1 MYFIHAIFN
10 NIDKLEKIEN
20 KLSGRSSPPAGGV
33 DVTGAERT
41 QMILEELDS
50 DDDDDISTE
59 NWSNIPVF
67 FSIFPSIDL
76 FLFSTLS
83 ERFLFFNKIKFLIKS
98 SFW

>member
-1 MYFIHAIFN
+1 MQFLTILIS
-10 NIDKLEKIEN
+10 EKIEN

-59 NWSNIPVF
+59 N
-67 FSIFPSIDL
+67 
-76 FLFSTLS
+76 
-83 ERFLFFNKIKFLIKS
+83 
-98 SFW
+98 